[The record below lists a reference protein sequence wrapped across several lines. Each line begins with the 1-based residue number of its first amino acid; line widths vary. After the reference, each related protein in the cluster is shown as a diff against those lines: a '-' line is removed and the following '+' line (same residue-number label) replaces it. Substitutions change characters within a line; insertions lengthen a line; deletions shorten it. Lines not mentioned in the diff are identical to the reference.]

1 MMMSDR
7 RKREIR
13 KLMAETG
20 MNYTRAARE
29 MELRRTVDAPSAADS
44 IEAGSAFAEI
54 QRGIQE
60 HARQAARV
68 GDLGVA
74 GRQIA
79 EIQRGIQE
87 HARQAARVGDLGVAG
102 REVDEIQRGL

>member
-1 MMMSDR
+1 MSDR

-60 HARQAARV
+60 HV
-68 GDLGVA
+68 KH
-74 GRQIA
+74 IA
-79 EIQRGIQE
+79 EIR
-87 HARQAARVGDLGVAG
+87 RQAERANVLRVRFTPPV
-102 REVDEIQRGL
+102 

>member
-1 MMMSDR
+1 MSDR

-29 MELRRTVDAPSAADS
+29 LERAKSADAPSAADS
-44 IEAGSAFAEI
+44 IKAGPAFAEI
-54 QRGIQE
+54 SRAAQE
-60 HARQAARV
+60 HARQAARI
-68 GDLGVA
+68 GDLGLA

-79 EIQRGIQE
+79 EISRAAQE
-87 HARQAARVGDLGVAG
+87 HARQIAEIRRQAERANVFRVRFTPPV
-102 REVDEIQRGL
+102 